1 MALCSLETPAASDF
15 SFVPGPISTGGPIAR
30 ASEAVGGA
38 GVPCAGRVLRGI
50 RRGGCVRYCHELIG
64 GCAEVSSAVVA
75 TPLAGTASIVV
86 CGGANTWRGSGA
98 SYVFVAVGRCAGSVV
113 RGRNDGWQ
121 GSRSS
126 GWGAGGGGW
135 GSATSV
141 AVGIEASTPV
151 GTASTVGCAGANT
164 NGGGASHVIVV
175 VGMEAST
182 PACTPSIVVCAGA
195 NTKVT

>member
-1 MALCSLETPAASDF
+1 MAGPVSRSSSVSIEFYCLSKNSSAMFPSASFRIELLLSATDF
-15 SFVPGPISTGGPIAR
+15 SSIPGPISTGGPIAR

-98 SYVFVAVGRCAGSVV
+98 SHVFVAVGRCAGSVV
-113 RGRNDGWQ
+113 RRRDDGWQ

-126 GWGAGGGGW
+126 VWGAGR
-135 GSATSV
+135 
-141 AVGIEASTPV
+141 
-151 GTASTVGCAGANT
+151 
-164 NGGGASHVIVV
+164 
-175 VGMEAST
+175 
-182 PACTPSIVVCAGA
+182 
-195 NTKVT
+195 